1 VRTLTLS
8 DPTSTDS
15 VLDLAPVIPV
25 VVMHH
30 LATAVP
36 LARALVAGGL
46 PAIEVTLRTPDAL
59 SAIAQIADQ
68 VPDAVVGA
76 GTVLSPADVTA
87 SVAAGARFLVSP
99 GSTPLLLDAMDEA
112 AANSGVASLP
122 GAATAS
128 EVLALLERGRREVK
142 FFPAA
147 DAGGSS
153 YLKSLGGPLHAVRFC
168 PTGGIDRTTAP
179 AYLALPNVACVGG
192 SWVTPKDAVAAGD
205 WARIEQLARE
215 AAGLRAA

>member
-1 VRTLTLS
+1 VRSVTLS
-8 DPTSTDS
+8 DPATTGS

-25 VVMHH
+25 VVLHD
-30 LATAVP
+30 LAAAVP

-59 SAIAQIADQ
+59 AAIEQIADQ
-68 VPDAVVGA
+68 VTGAVVGA
-76 GTVLSPADVTA
+76 GTVLTPADVTA

-99 GSTPLLLDAMDEA
+99 GATPRLLDAMDD
-112 AANSGVASLP
+112 SGVTALP

-147 DAGGSS
+147 DVGGPS
-153 YLKSLGGPLHAVRFC
+153 YLKSLGGPLPSVRFC
-168 PTGGIDRTTAP
+168 PTGGIDRRSAP
-179 AYLALPNVACVGG
+179 DYLALPNVACVGG

-205 WARIEQLARE
+205 WARVEGLARE
-215 AAGLRAA
+215 AAALRPA